1 MTTKT
6 KKAPAKKSA
15 SKKAAAAGA
24 PSIPPAL
31 VARVIKM
38 REKGQTWT
46 EIVEALNVAPNF
58 IQRVRPLMKKVNKKS
73 VASR

>member
-6 KKAPAKKSA
+6 KKAPAKKSVT
-15 SKKAAAAGA
+15 KKAAAAPGIA
-24 PSIPPAL
+24 PAL

-46 EIVEALNVAPNF
+46 EIVEALDVAPNF